1 MKEYK
6 NSPGMTISLKQY
18 VITHLKN
25 GDSNCWDEDIIWD
38 EIENDDTLRTS
49 EKKWCF
55 VNYHEI
61 ENEYSFGGV
70 LPKVK
75 TIKNQKI

>member
-1 MKEYK
+1 MKDYK

-18 VITHLKN
+18 VVTHLKN

-49 EKKWCF
+49 EKEWCF
-55 VNYHEI
+55 KNYHEI
-61 ENEYSFGGV
+61 ENEWVFGES
-70 LPKVK
+70 
-75 TIKNQKI
+75 NR

>member
-6 NSPGMTISLKQY
+6 NSPEMTSSLKQY

-25 GDSNCWDEDIIWD
+25 GDTNCWDEDIIWD

-49 EKKWCF
+49 EKEWCF
-55 VNYHEI
+55 ENYYEI
-61 ENEYSFGGV
+61 EIEYQFGW
-70 LPKVK
+70 LYNK
-75 TIKNQKI
+75 